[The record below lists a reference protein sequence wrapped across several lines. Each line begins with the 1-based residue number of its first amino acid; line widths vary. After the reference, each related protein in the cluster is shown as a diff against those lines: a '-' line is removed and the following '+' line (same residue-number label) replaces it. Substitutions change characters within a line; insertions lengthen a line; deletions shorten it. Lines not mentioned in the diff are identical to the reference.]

1 MCLGVRGGRDGKKSN
16 WKKKVC
22 MSVEYRKRKK
32 KDTVR
37 RKILPA
43 TTRILSKILIMRI
56 LHPG

>member
-1 MCLGVRGGRDGKKSN
+1 MA
-16 WKKKVC
+16 KKVIGKRK
-22 MSVEYRKRKK
+22 SVCQWNTEKGKK